1 MLHLLYFRFSK
12 GLDIYAHTQKES
24 IEHLI
29 IPATVTKG
37 GDTEIKQALALS
49 EFTIY
54 WDGADNKI
62 NILYNISSG
71 ETCNE
76 EK

>member
-29 IPATVTKG
+29 IPATVKKG
-37 GDTEIKQALALS
+37 GDTEIKQALAL
-49 EFTIY
+49 
-54 WDGADNKI
+54 
-62 NILYNISSG
+62 
-71 ETCNE
+71 
-76 EK
+76 